1 MAVHDG
7 HRSRLRERYTAYGL
21 DNFNDLNV
29 LELLLFYA
37 IPRRD
42 TNELAHALLDHF
54 GSLDAVFEAS
64 FHELQA
70 VPGIGEN
77 AAALISLVPEIAKRC
92 AISRTRDLTS
102 FTGAAQTARYL
113 IPRLGSE
120 KAEKALLL
128 CLNPQK
134 QLICCAELGSGV
146 VDNVSLNVRL
156 VVETALKARASSVIL
171 AHNHPTGNPTP
182 SRDDELL
189 TRRIREALQLVE
201 ITLDDHIIVGGQ
213 SYFSFA
219 DSGLLLYP
227 MGPRY

>member
-7 HRSRLRERYTAYGL
+7 HRSRLKERFTAYGL

-64 FHELQA
+64 VHELRA
-70 VPGIGEN
+70 VPGIGDN

-92 AISRTRDLTS
+92 AVSRTRNLTTFAGS
-102 FTGAAQTARYL
+102 SQTAQYL
-113 IPRLGSE
+113 IPRLGLE

-134 QLICCAELGSGV
+134 QLICCTELGSGV

-156 VVETALKARASSVIL
+156 VVESALKARASSVIL
-171 AHNHPTGNPTP
+171 AHNHPSGNPSP

-201 ITLDDHIIVGGQ
+201 ITLDDHIIIGGQ

-227 MGPRY
+227 MSGRY